1 MWWKR
6 RAKRPAR
13 DARDPATAAAAAEA
27 ALVAAAAR
35 LAAQMATVP
44 EHVRNLAITQVSTDA
59 AEYAHLVNVIALA
72 WLRDGVIT
80 EAEVDAMMASMLD
93 QPQLFT
99 ALLVT
104 IRRLGYCQA
113 LTDLLEERV
122 II

>member
-13 DARDPATAAAAAEA
+13 DARDPATAAAAEA

-35 LAAQMATVP
+35 LAAELATVP

>member
-1 MWWKR
+1 VWWKR

>member
-1 MWWKR
+1 VWWKR

-13 DARDPATAAAAAEA
+13 DARDPATAAAAEA

-35 LAAQMATVP
+35 LAAELATVP

-122 II
+122 IV

>member
-1 MWWKR
+1 VWWKR

-13 DARDPATAAAAAEA
+13 DARDPATAAAAEA

-35 LAAQMATVP
+35 LAAELATVP